1 MLDIVTLI
9 WHKTGTVRN
18 CGSGP
23 GGNVVGP
30 EWRLGGGDMAT
41 ASVIRSATNRPLQ
54 RRRVVHGW
62 TDARQ
67 AAFLDQI
74 AATCNMAAA
83 LAAVGMTKP
92 GLYALRRRDPV
103 FAEQMRN
110 AMLVGYERLEAELLR
125 KAVAAF
131 EDGDTGGT
139 ETGDVIVAPMT
150 VDQAMRL
157 LERYQVS
164 QKGTGGPG
172 VREVRHRATQAE
184 TDAMLLEQLRILRRQ
199 REKQA

>member
-1 MLDIVTLI
+1 
-9 WHKTGTVRN
+9 
-18 CGSGP
+18 
-23 GGNVVGP
+23 
-30 EWRLGGGDMAT
+30 MAIG
-41 ASVIRSATNRPLQ
+41 SVIRSGTNRPLQ
-54 RRRVVHGW
+54 RRRVTHGW
-62 TDARQ
+62 TDARR
-67 AAFLDQI
+67 AAFLDQV

-83 LAAVGMTKP
+83 LAAVGMTKT

-139 ETGDVIVAPMT
+139 EAGDVIVAPMT

-157 LERYQVS
+157 LERYQAS